1 MNLVIASAYSVNS
14 YLDDDEATRAAFTSD
29 GFYKT
34 GDNAHLVDGEY
45 IIDGRSS
52 SDCKCIDRFLPQSS
66 CSKFVIIL
74 NSCTIS
80 RLQGPYC

>member
-1 MNLVIASAYSVNS
+1 MNLVIAFAYSVNS
-14 YLDDDEATRAAFTSD
+14 YLDDDEATRVAYTSD

-52 SDCKCIDRFLPQSS
+52 SDCKYIDHFLRKAP
-66 CSKFVIIL
+66 FP
-74 NSCTIS
+74 NS
-80 RLQGPYC
+80 

>member
-1 MNLVIASAYSVNS
+1 MFSQYVRLFLELVIAFAYCVNS
-14 YLDDDEATRAAFTSD
+14 YLGDDEATRAAFTSD

-52 SDCKCIDRFLPQSS
+52 ADCKCIDHFL
-66 CSKFVIIL
+66 C
-74 NSCTIS
+74 
-80 RLQGPYC
+80 

>member
-1 MNLVIASAYSVNS
+1 MNLMIAFAYSVNS

-52 SDCKCIDRFLPQSS
+52 SDCKCIDHFLRKALLLNSL
-66 CSKFVIIL
+66 IIL
-74 NSCTIS
+74 NRCTIS

>member
-1 MNLVIASAYSVNS
+1 MNLVIAFAYSVNS

-52 SDCKCIDRFLPQSS
+52 SDCKCIDRFLRKGP
-66 CSKFVIIL
+66 L
-74 NSCTIS
+74 PNS
-80 RLQGPYC
+80 